1 MAQREL
7 SGQGKALIIELALA
21 YVETLSPDMSRVD
34 AEKISSA
41 VGRFLDDPRMRNDA
55 LQAIRTVCGR
65 DDPFIRIEEIL
76 HLPEEPLPY
85 TDDYEIHGSLRKKT
99 RTWTGAEDIRLLG
112 GVVKYG
118 TDNWQA
124 VAQFLGS
131 GRNRSQC
138 SQRWTRGLNPKISKK
153 AWTTEEEKQLEELVK
168 KYGEKNWARIASI
181 MGNRSDVQCR
191 YHYKQIM
198 TGEGEAAAHRET
210 DNIVRTGRDSPPI
223 SPLPG
228 VLPTNQGY
236 MSIMSGRGFPSSP
249 VVNNVP
255 LKSEKKLMIPLSAE
269 ERREVPIVIDSLA
282 LYGRRLIPPKW
293 GVCGSDPVALG
304 QFLRQFE

>member
-7 SGQGKALIIELALA
+7 SGQGRALIIELALS
-21 YVETLSPDMSRVD
+21 YVETLSPDISQGD
-34 AEKISSA
+34 AEKVTSA
-41 VGRFLDDPRMRNDA
+41 VNSFLDDPRMRADA
-55 LQAIRTVCGR
+55 CQVVRSICGR
-65 DDPFIRIEEIL
+65 DDPFTRIEEIL

-198 TGEGEAAAHRET
+198 TGDNDTAGHHET
-210 DNIVRTGRDSPPI
+210 VSVGRTGRDSPPI
-223 SPLPG
+223 SP
-228 VLPTNQGY
+228 VLHSGQGY
-236 MSIMSGRGFPSSP
+236 MSLMSGRVFPSSP

-255 LKSEKKLMIPLSAE
+255 LKTEKKLLIPLSE
-269 ERREVPIVIDSLA
+269 TEDRREVPIVLDTLA
-282 LYGRRLIPPKW
+282 LYGRRLTPPKW
-293 GVCGSDPVALG
+293 GVCGSDPVTLG
-304 QFLRQFE
+304 HFLRQFE

>member
-1 MAQREL
+1 MTQREL
-7 SGQGKALIIELALA
+7 SCHGRTLIIELALS
-21 YVETLSPDMSRVD
+21 YVETLSPDISQTEI
-34 AEKISSA
+34 EKVSLA
-41 VGRFLDDPRMRNDA
+41 VGRFLDDVSLRDEA
-55 LQAIRTVCGR
+55 CQTIKTICGR

-76 HLPEEPLPY
+76 HLPDEPLPF

-153 AWTTEEEKQLEELVK
+153 AWTTEEEKKLEELVK

-198 TGEGEAAAHRET
+198 TSEMGG
-210 DNIVRTGRDSPPI
+210 IVLDAVNRKESPPI
-223 SPLPG
+223 SPMPLPPG
-228 VLPTNQGY
+228 QTY
-236 MSIMSGRGFPSSP
+236 MSIMTGTTYPNTASTTT
-249 VVNNVP
+249 V
-255 LKSEKKLMIPLSAE
+255 KQEKKL
-269 ERREVPIVIDSLA
+269 
-282 LYGRRLIPPKW
+282 LIPFGSEDRRDVSVDTLVPYYQKLMTPKW
-293 GVCGSDPVALG
+293 GVCGSDPVTLG